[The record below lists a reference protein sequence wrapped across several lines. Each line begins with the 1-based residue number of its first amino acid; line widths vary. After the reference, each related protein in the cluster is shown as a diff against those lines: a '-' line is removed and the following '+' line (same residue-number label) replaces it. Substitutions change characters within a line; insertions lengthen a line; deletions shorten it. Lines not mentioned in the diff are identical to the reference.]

1 MDPERKIINVVGAAI
16 VTNGTVLCAQRGPG
30 KSLAGYWEFPG
41 GKVEAGETLPQALQ
55 RECMEELAVK
65 LDVRD
70 RFMQVEHKYPDIFI
84 RLTLFHCVISEGVPQ
99 ALEHN
104 ALRWIHPSETKNFT
118 FCPADADILKEIDRV
133 YGGSKPL

>member
-1 MDPERKIINVVGAAI
+1 MLTRRKAIEVVAGLIWDKDKFLICQRPENKA
-16 VTNGTVLCAQRGPG
+16 RG
-30 KSLAGYWEFPG
+30 LLWEFPG

-84 RLTLFHCVISEGVPQ
+84 RLTLFHCVISG
-99 ALEHN
+99 ASRR
-104 ALRWIHPSETKNFT
+104 RWNTTPCAGFTPAKRKISPSAPPTRIF
-118 FCPADADILKEIDRV
+118 
-133 YGGSKPL
+133 